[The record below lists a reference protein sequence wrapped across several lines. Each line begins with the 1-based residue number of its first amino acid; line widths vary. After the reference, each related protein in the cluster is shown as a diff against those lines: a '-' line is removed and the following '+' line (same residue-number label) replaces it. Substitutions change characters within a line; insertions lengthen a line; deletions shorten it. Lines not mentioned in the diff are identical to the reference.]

1 MLAIPLG
8 DGDGDGDA
16 LVLYSPFTSPL
27 LTSPSFLTGAWKRHG
42 SATSTLSRRRS
53 LGPCG
58 LAPACRRSVYVCT
71 PSHHL
76 VHGVYVYI
84 NVYDERYRYSATLL
98 FRVFHHHRAIRRF
111 PSFRPRCHSP
121 RRSRAKPLLLSLSF
135 PPFSSCVVVL
145 CVVTRIRTRASR
157 ASLLDKARFLLCP
170 FSPSLFLLIYSIL
183 SFYLLIILPR
193 QIVRFAYFLYLSIC
207 IPNDF
212 IKRLLSFSR
221 DAFRGIA

>member
-1 MLAIPLG
+1 METARKRNINTVTTTLSRSVRSSSGVPSLGICVYTLAPPRTRRIRVSTYTTNATATVLRYCFECFTTIARFVVSPRSVPAAIPL
-8 DGDGDGDA
+8 DA
-16 LVLYSPFTSPL
+16 PARNLS
-27 LTSPSFLTGAWKRHG
+27 SFLSLFPLFPLAW
-42 SATSTLSRRRS
+42 L
-53 LGPCG
+53 
-58 LAPACRRSVYVCT
+58 
-71 PSHHL
+71 
-76 VHGVYVYI
+76 
-84 NVYDERYRYSATLL
+84 
-98 FRVFHHHRAIRRF
+98 
-111 PSFRPRCHSP
+111 
-121 RRSRAKPLLLSLSF
+121 
-135 PPFSSCVVVL
+135 L

-221 DAFRGIA
+221 DAFRGIP